1 MIKVGDEIMDNDK
14 RMPGRVL
21 VVTAIEGER
30 VVASAKL
37 GSHLHETRV
46 AIRRIYTDGK
56 PRRTGWSLLAT
67 ST

>member
-30 VVASAKL
+30 VLASAKL

-56 PRRTGWSLLAT
+56 PRRTGWSLLSSAT
-67 ST
+67 